1 MTYSEWNIDDEVLPP
16 KNRFN
21 CSLGINKE
29 TGRLQWCAGNKCH
42 KMLIIVPA
50 TLLPVVLLI
59 FLLTHLELV
68 GSTQQAIGYPE
79 SKQSQ
84 RYIAVSNGLETSEE
98 DEEIDDDQTDKHCMA
113 IRYSMSETAD
123 NEELDLLKDVRTSFI
138 PSDTVFVPPNCRRT
152 TEWASENRDE
162 LIDAS
167 VRRTVDDY
175 EIEFPSYL
183 YRRRKRAEA
192 LAALLLENNT
202 KSQDGDVVQNTNQ
215 WFIANEKIDDSEQ
228 TEPLNRIETNVPTE
242 VRAFWKGEGK

>member
-1 MTYSEWNIDDEVLPP
+1 MTYSEWDIDDDVLPP
-16 KNRFN
+16 KNRFK

-29 TGRLQWCAGNKCH
+29 TGRLQWCAGNKCI

-68 GSTQQAIGYPE
+68 GSTMHQQAIGYPD
-79 SKQSQ
+79 STQTQ
-84 RYIAVSNGLETSEE
+84 RYIAVSNGLLTSEE
-98 DEEIDDDQTDKHCMA
+98 DDEIDDEQSEKQCRA
-113 IRYSMSETAD
+113 IQYSLSETID
-123 NEELDLLKDVRTSFI
+123 NEERDLLKDVRTSFI
-138 PSDTVFVPPNCRRT
+138 PSDTVYVPPNCRRN

-202 KSQDGDVVQNTNQ
+202 NSQDGNVVQSSNQ
-215 WFIANEKIDDSEQ
+215 WLNANDKLD
-228 TEPLNRIETNVPTE
+228 RIENIDPTP

>member
-16 KNRFN
+16 KNRFK

-29 TGRLQWCAGNKCH
+29 TGRLQWCAGNKCI

-50 TLLPVVLLI
+50 TLLPVVLLL

-79 SKQSQ
+79 SKQTQ
-84 RYIAVSNGLETSEE
+84 HYISISNGLETSEE
-98 DEEIDDDQTDKHCMA
+98 DEENHDDQSDKHCMA
-113 IRYSMSETAD
+113 IRYSMSETID
-123 NEELDLLKDVRTSFI
+123 NEERDLLKDVRTSFI

-192 LAALLLENNT
+192 LAALLPKNNT
-202 KSQDGDVVQNTNQ
+202 NSQDGDVAQGSNQ
-215 WFIANEKIDDSEQ
+215 WFIANDKLDDSEQ
-228 TEPLNRIETNVPTE
+228 TEPIDRIETNDPIE
-242 VRAFWKGEGK
+242 VRSFWKGEGK